1 MTARRRTSGRDAA
14 DLLADIHEALV
25 DAEQFILPL
34 AVDEFMADRKARGLA
49 RDGLNRIRT
58 AVLALDRQIVGSMP
72 EFVPDEIAGLR
83 NLAVYD
89 YGMEADEFVYRTLR
103 NAVPKWRTGI
113 DRVRGN
119 LDSDAQTP
127 SALPTRS
134 EGSLQRARPIP
145 RCGHPMPRAGK
156 PCVLPS
162 GHAGAHRSTL
172 P

>member
-1 MTARRRTSGRDAA
+1 MNARRRGGGRSTSEP
-14 DLLADIHEALV
+14 LIDIHEALA
-25 DAEQFILPL
+25 DAEEFILPL

-49 RDGLNRIRT
+49 RDVLNRIRT
-58 AVLALDRQIVGSMP
+58 AVLALDRKVLGSMP

-103 NAVPKWRTGI
+103 NAVPKWRAGI
-113 DRVRGN
+113 DRVRPG
-119 LDSDAQTP
+119 LDTDEHAAAQLPNRSD
-127 SALPTRS
+127 
-134 EGSLQRARPIP
+134 GSLQRARPTP

-156 PCVLPS
+156 PCVLPR
-162 GHAGAHRSTL
+162 GHTGAHRSTL